1 MNKLSHVTSIFISTY
16 CSLASMFLGKLI
28 TNITIQVWT
37 TSNSKPL
44 AELIVLLLAYTR
56 KWRIVIVL
64 GSWLTDQKKFI
75 ELIVE

>member
-1 MNKLSHVTSIFISTY
+1 MNKLSHVTSIFISTS

-44 AELIVLLLAYTR
+44 AELIVF
-56 KWRIVIVL
+56 
-64 GSWLTDQKKFI
+64 FI
-75 ELIVE
+75 SVHTEMENCDCFGRQLVD